1 MRRRKSKGKKIFS
14 DEKAIR
20 KHKKKMYGRV
30 ERDKILFA
38 ATKRNII
45 EYRTRWV
52 IDNELIYPG
61 IGIRIV

>member
-1 MRRRKSKGKKIFS
+1 
-14 DEKAIR
+14 
-20 KHKKKMYGRV
+20 MYGRV
-30 ERDKILFA
+30 EREKILFA
-38 ATKRNII
+38 ATKRNTI